1 MSTVPTFPNVVT
13 SSAAGFQPAFKH
25 IGTKDRHAYAFASI
39 AIIASTTIEDV
50 FKKAEELGMPATGP
64 YSHWIDA
71 DFLASIFAKYGWVAT
86 VWKECTGPAT
96 LPDLCMALVDYDT
109 DWEIGRFVVVHKAK
123 GSHDAKFVTYAIDPA
138 AADAKLYVRT
148 DLDVLQPAWYIGVH
162 PMGKIASS
170 TKK

>member
-1 MSTVPTFPNVVT
+1 MSTLPTLPGVVT
-13 SSAAGFQPAFKH
+13 SNTAGFQPAFKH
-25 IGTKDRHAYAFASI
+25 VGTKDRHAYAFASI

-50 FKKAEELGMPATGP
+50 FKKAEELGMPAIGP

-86 VWKECTGPAT
+86 VWKECTGTAT

-109 DWEIGRFVVVHKAK
+109 DWEMGRFVVIHRAKA
-123 GSHDAKFVTYAIDPA
+123 SHDAKIVTYAIDPA
-138 AADAKLYVRT
+138 AVDVKLQVRT

-170 TKK
+170 PKK